1 MSGGFG
7 TSLTYGCAACQP
19 PNWHVLFRGH
29 SAVVPRVLQDEAERV
44 KLAQF
49 LSKLVDFADKQ
60 QLKDEGKS
68 EARVLLM
75 WQMACAEPPRI
86 TVGRNR

>member
-1 MSGGFG
+1 
-7 TSLTYGCAACQP
+7 
-19 PNWHVLFRGH
+19 
-29 SAVVPRVLQDEAERV
+29 VLQDEAERV

-68 EARVLLM
+68 EARVFANVANGL
-75 WQMACAEPPRI
+75 C
-86 TVGRNR
+86 